1 VVGVTRILTFAA
13 LTGTALMGGLF
24 FAFSTSVMSS
34 LERMPAGQ
42 GAAAMN
48 LINVRI
54 QNPLFLLIFVGTAL
68 VCAALAI
75 LALVRDTP
83 GKWWLVTGS
92 ALYLVGVIV
101 VSFAINIPLNDQLAA
116 VDPATTAGAAEW
128 SKYLARWTPAN
139 HLRAVACALGV
150 IAFGLALTAGTDRST
165 AQPQPAAAGYERV
178 QPQPTAAGSTNPG
191 WRMPEGP

>member
-1 VVGVTRILTFAA
+1 MTRILTFAA

-24 FAFSTSVMSS
+24 FAFGTAVMSS

-68 VCAALAI
+68 VCVALAI

-83 GKWWLVTGS
+83 GKWWLVAGS

-101 VSFAINIPLNDQLAA
+101 ISFAINIPLNDQLAA
-116 VDPATTAGAAEW
+116 VDPTTTAGAAEW
-128 SKYLARWTPAN
+128 SKYLARWNPAN
-139 HLRAVACALGV
+139 NLRAVACALGV
-150 IAFGLALTAGTDRST
+150 IAFGLALTANTDRST
-165 AQPQPAAAGYERV
+165 AQPQPAEAAYGQA
-178 QPQPTAAGSTNPG
+178 QPQPGAAEYRNPG
-191 WRMPEGP
+191 WQMPGSQ